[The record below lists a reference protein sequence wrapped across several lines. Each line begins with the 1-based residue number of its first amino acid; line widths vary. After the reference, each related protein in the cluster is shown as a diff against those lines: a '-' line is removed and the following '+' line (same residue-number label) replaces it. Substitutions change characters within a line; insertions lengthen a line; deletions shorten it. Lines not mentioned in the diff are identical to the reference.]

1 MLLCYQ
7 FLVKT
12 DKKFRDVA
20 HSVNEVEPNSN
31 LETKL
36 RYENPKTNKKF
47 RDVAQFGSAP
57 ALGAGGR
64 RFKSCRPDFF
74 LEKIGLHVEPTVY
87 PKGHIDLYGSFFAY
101 NSLQI
106 LSSRFF
112 YPIFLRISGNDKIL
126 FFP

>member
-1 MLLCYQ
+1 MKIRKQ
-7 FLVKT
+7 IEF
-12 DKKFRDVA
+12 FRDVA

-36 RYENPKTNKKF
+36 RYENPKTNKNF

-74 LEKIGLHVEPTVY
+74 IGKNRSP
-87 PKGHIDLYGSFFAY
+87 
-101 NSLQI
+101 
-106 LSSRFF
+106 R
-112 YPIFLRISGNDKIL
+112 
-126 FFP
+126 